1 MTGQPT
7 RPEIDDPR
15 VLALAK
21 ARQEMAN
28 ENPFNAGFC
37 PPWDGLSEQE
47 QRLSLLD
54 ARNYLRA
61 ALNAGL
67 VADRAAAW
75 RELAD
80 RADPANEASWF
91 GDFGHMVGEWMRDQ
105 AKQEARRLIGEAS
118 AS

>member
-1 MTGQPT
+1 MTDQPT

-21 ARQEMAN
+21 ARQQMAY
-28 ENPFNAGFC
+28 ENPFNAGFN

-47 QRLSLLD
+47 QRLSLLE
-54 ARNYLRA
+54 ARNWLSA
-61 ALNAGL
+61 AMNAGL

-105 AKQEARRLIGEAS
+105 AEQETRRLTNEAS
-118 AS
+118 AA

>member
-1 MTGQPT
+1 MTNQPD
-7 RPEIDDPR
+7 RPETDDPR

-21 ARQEMAN
+21 ARQQIAYES
-28 ENPFNAGFC
+28 PLNAVC

-47 QRLSLLD
+47 QKTSLLE
-54 ARNYLRA
+54 ARNWMYA
-61 ALNAGL
+61 AMLAGL
-67 VADRAAAW
+67 VADRATAW

-105 AKQEARRLIGEAS
+105 AEQEASRLINEVPVE
-118 AS
+118 